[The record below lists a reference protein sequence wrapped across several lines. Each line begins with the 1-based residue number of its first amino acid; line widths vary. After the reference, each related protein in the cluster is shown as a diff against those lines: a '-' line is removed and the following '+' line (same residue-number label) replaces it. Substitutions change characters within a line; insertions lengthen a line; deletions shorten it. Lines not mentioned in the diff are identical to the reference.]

1 MVDAQ
6 QLLQQKL
13 QAEELRMMVDNMA
26 SKLQAA
32 EASVRATLQ
41 PLRPQPPRGSSSGG
55 IGGGIGG
62 GGSRAR
68 STLPLVDAASAVSAP
83 MHRSKS
89 LRASPRE
96 GVAKLPN
103 LSRR

>member
-1 MVDAQ
+1 
-6 QLLQQKL
+6 
-13 QAEELRMMVDNMA
+13 MA

-55 IGGGIGG
+55 IGGGIRIGG

-68 STLPLVDAASAVSAP
+68 STPPLVDAASAVSAP

>member
-1 MVDAQ
+1 
-6 QLLQQKL
+6 
-13 QAEELRMMVDNMA
+13 MA

-41 PLRPQPPRGSSSGG
+41 PLRPQPPRGGSGG
-55 IGGGIGG
+55 GVRGGSGGGGGGGG

-68 STLPLVDAASAVSAP
+68 STPPLVDAASTGAMHSAP